1 MRTPRCFLLLG
12 LLLGAAFVHPVEAQ
26 LASTITY
33 SDSQAVRGQ
42 QWFES
47 ACQHC
52 HEVKDIS
59 SPDFKVR
66 WAGRTAF
73 DLFEIISTTMPQADP
88 GTLSRRTYVD
98 IVAYLM
104 QLNGVPAGRT
114 ALLAEQQALSSAR
127 LTFTPHATIR
137 R

>member
-1 MRTPRCFLLLG
+1 MRRSHCFLLVG
-12 LLLGAAFVHPVEAQ
+12 LLLGAVFVRPAGAQ
-26 LASTITY
+26 LAPTVTY

-47 ACQHC
+47 VCQHC
-52 HEVKDIS
+52 HEVRDIS

-104 QLNGVPAGRT
+104 QLNGVPAGRS
-114 ALLAEQQALSSAR
+114 ALLAEPQALSSTR
-127 LTFTPHATIR
+127 LTFPSHPTIPR
-137 R
+137 